1 MKRKLRLLLLRLLAL
16 LARPLIRPRPDAL
29 TSVLYIKPDHL
40 GDLLLATPVLA
51 ALRQRLPHA
60 RVTAL
65 VGPWSR
71 MVLARNPDVDV
82 LLTCPFPGFERR
94 PKDEGRRTKD
104 EGAPIFQALSS
115 FVVRLSS
122 LPHPYLL
129 LIRYAL
135 LLRAGRYDLA
145 IVGRDDHWWGAALA
159 LLSGVPCRVGYA
171 VPECRPFLSLALP
184 WNPRDHVTAQGLAL
198 VDAAGGPHP
207 PTPSPAAAGEGEQAV
222 HPVLNPL
229 PAAAGEGEQAVHP
242 VLNPL
247 PAAAGEGEQ
256 AVHPVLNPLPAAAGE
271 GKADGSGDRVNLLPS
286 PIARGAGLGVRAIP
300 ARFDPSQDDI
310 TWANTWI
317 AGQGLAGAPLVL
329 LHPGTGGPAK
339 LWLAERWAAVA
350 DALQAAGA
358 RLVLT
363 GGPDELALVA
373 KLAAHMQSAA
383 LVLAG
388 QTSVGQ
394 LAALMRRAALV
405 LGVDSGPLHLAA
417 AQGVPTLHL
426 YGPGDAGRFGPWGDS
441 ARHVVL
447 RADLWCSP
455 CGQFAACPRGL
466 ARPECMELISTTR
479 VVDRAREMLTARVGP
494 ERVRG

>member
-1 MKRKLRLLLLRLLAL
+1 MPRARRSQFSIVNSQFRLFLLRLLAP
-16 LARPLIRPRPDAL
+16 LARPLVRRKPDAI

-51 ALRQRLPHA
+51 ALRQRLPDA

-71 MVLARNPDVDV
+71 MVLQRNPDVDV

-94 PKDEGRRTKD
+94 PTDDGRRTTDEGR
-104 EGAPIFQALSS
+104 AILQVLSS
-115 FVVRLSS
+115 FVFRLSS
-122 LPHPYLL
+122 LAHPYRL

-135 LLRAGRYDLA
+135 LLRAGHYDLA

-159 LLSGVPCRVGYA
+159 LLAGVPCRIGYA
-171 VPECRPFLSLALP
+171 VPECRPFLTEALP

-198 VDAAGGPHP
+198 VQVIDHASKPHETAIKQP
-207 PTPSPAAAGEGEQAV
+207 D
-222 HPVLNPL
+222 LNSSFSI
-229 PAAAGEGEQAVHP
+229 
-242 VLNPL
+242 LNSQFL
-247 PAAAGEGEQ
+247 
-256 AVHPVLNPLPAAAGE
+256 
-271 GKADGSGDRVNLLPS
+271 
-286 PIARGAGLGVRAIP
+286 

-310 TWANTWI
+310 TWVDAWI
-317 AGQGLAGAPLVL
+317 AAQRLADAPLVV

-339 LWLAERWAAVA
+339 LWFAERWAAVA

-363 GGPDELALVA
+363 GGSDELALVA
-373 KLAAHMQSAA
+373 EVAAYMQSAA
-383 LVLAG
+383 LALAG

-394 LAALMRRAALV
+394 LAALMRRATLV

-426 YGPGDAGRFGPWGDS
+426 YGPGDAGRFGPWGDR
-441 ARHVVL
+441 ARHMVL

-455 CGQFAACPRGL
+455 CGKFAVCPRGL
-466 ARPECMELISTTR
+466 ARPECMELIS
-479 VVDRAREMLTARVGP
+479 VAWVAERAREMLDAADDA
-494 ERVRG
+494 